1 MIILAAGI
9 GSLLSYFEVDPIQ
22 TLIWSAILN
31 GVISVPIMA
40 AMMWL
45 GQSTKLMGAQT
56 ISSRHRF
63 FGWTATAVMAV
74 AVVLMFAT
82 L

>member
-1 MIILAAGI
+1 LATVI

-31 GVISVPIMA
+31 GIISVPIMA
-40 AMMWL
+40 AMMWI
-45 GQSTKLMGAQT
+45 GQSKRLMGAQT
-56 ISSRHRF
+56 ISAGHRW

-74 AVVLMFAT
+74 AVVMMFAT

>member
-1 MIILAAGI
+1 MIILATGI

-40 AMMWL
+40 AMMWI
-45 GQSTKLMGAQT
+45 GQSQELMGAQT

-63 FGWTATAVMAV
+63 FGWTATGVMAV